1 MNGWL
6 FQYAYNSINNLS
18 ILFGPV
24 CEAWNNQLITLLTG
38 QFGDE
43 IALGGKLT
51 SQARSNSFTSG
62 NLSPNCPVKSVI
74 S

>member
-51 SQARSNSFTSG
+51 SQARSIH
-62 NLSPNCPVKSVI
+62 SPRAIYLQVALLKV
-74 S
+74 